1 MQACNLQ
8 LEPKSDNLSDRSVDT
23 IDEDKRQD
31 RKCMAS
37 QSRASVY
44 VDTPSEAYK
53 FFILYSTGIF
63 TVITR

>member
-8 LEPKSDNLSDRSVDT
+8 LEPKSDNRSDRSVDT

-31 RKCMAS
+31 RKCVAS

-44 VDTPSEAYK
+44 IDTPSEVHK
-53 FFILYSTGIF
+53 FSILYSTGVF